1 MEPVCDPNKPGCRA
15 WDDAPVARWLRMAI
29 PGVFLGLALFGTLL
43 YMPVRTW
50 LLWFGLAMAY
60 IIPPAGKETVIP
72 SGVALGMHPW
82 EMTYLLVMIDLA
94 GALFIILNF
103 GLAKRLPLLGRY
115 IRFME
120 RKGASA
126 LTESTSLK
134 AGIWVGL
141 VLFHMIPFQGSGGL
155 TAGIIG
161 RAIGMRTTP
170 LVAAVTLGSLMSG
183 LALAYSA
190 SYAKGLLLMDWG
202 YGLMVILLAFLAALS
217 MFAAHRLMRI
227 RKWEREDRSRRCEGA
242 VC

>member
-1 MEPVCDPNKPGCRA
+1 MP
-15 WDDAPVARWLRMAI
+15 RWLRIAI
-29 PGVFLGLALFGTLL
+29 PSVFLVLALFGTLL
-43 YMPVRTW
+43 YMPLRTW

-72 SGVALGMHPW
+72 GGVALGMHPW

-103 GLAKRLPLLGRY
+103 GFAKRLPVLGRY

-120 RKGASA
+120 RKGAST
-126 LTESTSLK
+126 LTESTTLK

-170 LVAAVTLGSLMSG
+170 LVAAVTLGSLISG
-183 LALAYSA
+183 LTLAYSA
-190 SYAKGLLLMDWG
+190 SYAKGLLLLDWG
-202 YGLMVILLAFLAALS
+202 YGLMVILLAALAALS

-227 RKWEREDRSRRCEGA
+227 RKWERLDLSRRCEGTVA
-242 VC
+242 AC

>member
-1 MEPVCDPNKPGCRA
+1 M
-15 WDDAPVARWLRMAI
+15 ARWLRMAI
-29 PGVFLGLALFGTLL
+29 PGAFLGFALFGTLL
-43 YMPVRTW
+43 YMPGRTW
-50 LLWFGLAMAY
+50 LLWFGLSMAY

-103 GLAKRLPLLGRY
+103 GFAKRLPVLGRY

-120 RKGASA
+120 RKGAST
-126 LTESTSLK
+126 LTGSTTLK

-155 TAGIIG
+155 TAAIIG

-170 LVAAVTLGSLMSG
+170 LIAAVTTGSLLSG
-183 LALAYSA
+183 LTLAYSA
-190 SYAKGLLLMDWG
+190 AYAKHLLLLNWG
-202 YGLMVILLAFLAALS
+202 YGLTVILLAFLAALS

-227 RKWEREDRSRRCEGA
+227 RKWEREGRRRCA
-242 VC
+242 VPVSF

>member
-1 MEPVCDPNKPGCRA
+1 MAV
-15 WDDAPVARWLRMAI
+15 WLRLAI
-29 PGVFLGLALFGTLL
+29 PGAFLGLALFGTLL
-43 YMPVRTW
+43 YMGGRTW

-82 EMTYLLVMIDLA
+82 EMTYLLVMLDLA

-103 GLAKRLPLLGRY
+103 GLAKRLPVLGRY

-120 RKGASA
+120 RKGAKR
-126 LTESTSLK
+126 LTDSTTLK

-161 RAIGMRTTP
+161 RAIGMRTAP
-170 LVAAVTLGSLMSG
+170 LIAAVTAGSLLSG
-183 LALAYSA
+183 LMLAYSA
-190 SYAKGLLLMDWG
+190 WFAKGLLLLDWG
-202 YGLMVILLAFLAALS
+202 YGLMVIVLAVLAALT
-217 MFAAHRLMRI
+217 MFAVHRLARI
-227 RKWEREDRSRRCEGA
+227 RTWEREDRLLLASPPCREA